1 MKRICCIALLFCAVS
16 ANAGWWHRGRGFTV
30 STNGAAAWVAPTN
43 GLLAYW
49 SLDGDATADFG
60 GKDLTLAGTT
70 KPALTNG
77 VADIVDTA
85 YYMDVDHDDIDG
97 ESLFYASD
105 ALWNFGTG
113 DFTLSCWFY
122 ATGSTFGGFMAHR
135 NSGGAAGYAVHI
147 RNTGAVSFYTR
158 QSSVQ
163 NVITTDGAYNDSTW
177 YHVAAVKT
185 NTVLMI
191 YIDGILVKS
200 NTGVSDN
207 TDNNEI
213 LTIGLVYSDRTDNVL
228 DGAIDEPRIYGRG
241 LTSNEVVTL
250 SQQFD

>member
-1 MKRICCIALLFCAVS
+1 MKRIICIVLLLCAVS
-16 ANAGWWHRGRGFTV
+16 GEAGQWHRGRGYK
-30 STNGAAAWVAPTN
+30 AAAASAWAAPTN

-60 GKDLTLAGTT
+60 GKDLSLGGSV

-85 YYMDVDHDDIDG
+85 YYIDRDHDNDDG
-97 ESLFYASD
+97 ECLYYATD
-105 ALWNFGTG
+105 ALWKFGTG

-147 RNTGAVSFYTR
+147 RNTGAISFYTR
-158 QSSVQ
+158 AASIQ
-163 NVITTDGAYNDSTW
+163 NIITTDGAYNDSTW

-213 LTIGLVYSDRTDNVL
+213 LTIGRQYSDLLNNVL

-241 LTSNEVVTL
+241 LTSNECVTL
-250 SQQFD
+250 SQQF